1 VARGNFFPI
10 APIAPVL
17 GQLENYQGDI
27 LSVSYNSKKSTFAGN
42 LVVRFA
48 VRREGGT
55 AVNTANDVSEP
66 AVKLPQVRSV
76 PPLRPFTWLS
86 KGWDDLLHHRA
97 GSLAYG
103 ALISALG
110 GLTLMY
116 QRNPLFLAAVMS
128 AVMLVG
134 PLMAAGLCELSRG
147 RSRGEVSNFDT
158 SLKTLARHRR
168 SLSRLAVTLLLLN
181 LAWFLVAGM
190 ALYAAFGSIGPSLT
204 DTVWGDVLRNL
215 STAQLLAYLLIGG
228 SLASIVF
235 ALSVVTVPMIVDH
248 DVDAITAMRTSLRVT
263 VVADLPAMIV
273 WGTLCMLLVGIGLAT
288 YMVGMVLIFP
298 LLGHATWY
306 AYLDLVA

>member
-1 VARGNFFPI
+1 M
-10 APIAPVL
+10 
-17 GQLENYQGDI
+17 
-27 LSVSYNSKKSTFAGN
+27 
-42 LVVRFA
+42 
-48 VRREGGT
+48 
-55 AVNTANDVSEP
+55 NTTSDVSEP
-66 AVKLPQVRSV
+66 SASLPGIRSV
-76 PPLRPFTWLS
+76 PLSRPFTWLS

-116 QRNPLFLAAVMS
+116 QRNPLFLAAVIC

-168 SLSRLAVTLLLLN
+168 SLTRLAATLLLLSI
-181 LAWFLVAGM
+181 AWFLVAGM
-190 ALYAAFGSIGPSLT
+190 MLYAVFGSIGPSLS
-204 DTVWGDVLRNL
+204 DTVWGDVLHNL
-215 STAQLLAYLLIGG
+215 STAQILAYLLIGG
-228 SLASIVF
+228 ILSTIVF
-235 ALSVVTVPMIVDH
+235 ALSVVTVPMIVDR
-248 DVDAITAMRTSLRVT
+248 DVNAITAMRTSLRVAL
-263 VVADLPAMIV
+263 VADLPAIIV

-288 YMVGMVLIFP
+288 YMVAMVLIFP

-306 AYLDLVA
+306 AYLDLVE

>member
-1 VARGNFFPI
+1 
-10 APIAPVL
+10 
-17 GQLENYQGDI
+17 
-27 LSVSYNSKKSTFAGN
+27 VSYNFKKSTFAGN

-48 VRREGGT
+48 VRHEGGT
-55 AVNTANDVSEP
+55 ALNTANDVSEP
-66 AVKLPQVRSV
+66 AGKLAQVRSV
-76 PPLRPFTWLS
+76 PPFRPFTWLS
-86 KGWDDLLHHRA
+86 RGWDDLLHHRA

-158 SLKTLARHRR
+158 SLKTLARHRQ

-190 ALYAAFGSIGPSLT
+190 ALQAAFGSIGPSLT
-204 DTVWGDVLRNL
+204 DTVWGDVLHNL
-215 STAQLLAYLLIGG
+215 STTQLLAYLLIGG

-235 ALSVVTVPMIVDH
+235 ALSVVTVPMIVDR
-248 DVDAITAMRTSLRVT
+248 DVDASTAMRTSLRVA
-263 VVADLPAMIV
+263 VVADLPAIIV